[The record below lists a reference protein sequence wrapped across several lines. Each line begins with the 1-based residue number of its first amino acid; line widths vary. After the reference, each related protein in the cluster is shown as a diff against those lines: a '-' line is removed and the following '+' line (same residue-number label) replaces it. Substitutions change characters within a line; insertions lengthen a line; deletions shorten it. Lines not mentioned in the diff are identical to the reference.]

1 MDRANCGS
9 DYRHVFNTSIV
20 AESHLPL
27 QGLSK
32 QLVNNWEIA
41 PLFRITDG
49 TPFTVTAGQDNSLT
63 AIGNDRP
70 VLSGSAVYT
79 GNTITRANKSFLNLA
94 AFSQSSAG
102 TYGNVARNQ
111 FRGPN
116 QLQLDTEVS
125 RKFPFRER
133 YSVELRLES
142 FNLLN
147 HPVLAVPSSLAL
159 SSTSTFGQITSTA
172 SGSNARLFQGA
183 IKLKF

>member
-1 MDRANCGS
+1 
-9 DYRHVFNTSIV
+9 
-20 AESHLPL
+20 
-27 QGLSK
+27 
-32 QLVNNWEIA
+32 
-41 PLFRITDG
+41 
-49 TPFTVTAGQDNSLT
+49 VTAGQDNSLT